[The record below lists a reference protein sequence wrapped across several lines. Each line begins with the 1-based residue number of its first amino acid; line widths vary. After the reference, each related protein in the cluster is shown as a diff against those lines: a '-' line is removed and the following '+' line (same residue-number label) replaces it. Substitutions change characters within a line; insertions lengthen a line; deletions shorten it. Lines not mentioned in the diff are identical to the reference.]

1 MYSCMLD
8 RVHILDIS
16 LYIIILLYIEQ
27 NGDSGEQG
35 EHGTGTGTERSV
47 YNYIQYDKLLEGLE
61 LLYII

>member
-8 RVHILDIS
+8 RVHILDIA

-35 EHGTGTGTERSV
+35 EHGTETETGTERSV
-47 YNYIQYDKLLEGLE
+47 YIYIYNMIS
-61 LLYII
+61 Y